1 MKLTINEEYKH
12 LLYDLTEEEYESLKQ
27 SISESGIRVKLQVLE
42 DGTIL
47 CGHNRYNIAKEL
59 KIPEKDIPY
68 EVIDITGDDN
78 IRKYIIEDN
87 LLRRQLNTAW
97 KVQLSE
103 KLDEIEQRLAKQRL
117 HMRTGGV
124 TKANLPESVDKGQSR
139 DKVAEKIG
147 VSGRTYGDTKKVM
160 KENPKLFR
168 RWVFMISNQPREK
181 RFYID

>member
-1 MKLTINEEYKH
+1 MKLKINKEYEQ
-12 LLYDLTEEEYESLKQ
+12 LLPDLTEEEYESLKQ
-27 SISESGIRVKLQVLE
+27 SIRESGIRVKLQVLK

-59 KIPEKDIPY
+59 KMPEKDIPY

-78 IRKYIIEDN
+78 IKKYIIEDN

-103 KLDEIEQRLAKQRL
+103 KLDEIEQRLAKQR
-117 HMRTGGV
+117 MSEGG
-124 TKANLPESVDKGQSR
+124 KRKGKENLPDLPSGQSR

-147 VSGRTYGDTKKVM
+147 VSGQKNTKEV
-160 KENPKLFR
+160 
-168 RWVFMISNQPREK
+168 
-181 RFYID
+181 